1 MSALDDLTLYD
12 QLGLPRDAT
21 QEEIRRAYR
30 HLVLHLHPDKNVNR
44 GDTELFFDI
53 QQAFEQLSDPRKKA
67 DYDRLLPPEP
77 NLDSPL
83 NIHIS
88 YSQPLI
94 ARLSESQIIYTL
106 LELSIHPD
114 TDLWVASTPLNIS
127 LVVDCSTSMQGK
139 RLDTVKS
146 TAIDLLRKLQ
156 PNDIFSLV
164 KFNDF
169 AEILI
174 TPGRLE
180 DLKSTEM
187 KIQLLRAGGGTE
199 IFKGLEAG
207 FTQVKQF
214 RSSQRINHII
224 LITDGRTYG
233 DEINCNLL
241 ADQSSALGI
250 GISAL
255 GIGNEWNDRFLDHIT
270 SKTGGICRFIPDN
283 GDIRSS
289 ILEEISRLG
298 SSLTEQINFSF
309 QTPKNVKLSSAYRLQ
324 PDASPL
330 EPVSPLTLGSMPR
343 QGTMSVL
350 FEIVVKD
357 IPIDETEL
365 TFTNGMLNFEIP
377 RHTLKTRYFNR
388 LQFMRPVTVDPVKA
402 IPPTGILNAISLL
415 SLYMMQERAREE
427 MGKGDVNSATRHME
441 YLATHLLHKGEQDLA
456 QSVLNEVTHMRT
468 NQSFSEEGE
477 KRIKYGTRSLLLPAR
492 TEHNK
497 L

>member
-1 MSALDDLTLYD
+1 MDDITFYD
-12 QLGLPRDAT
+12 RLGLPKDAT

-30 HLVLHLHPDKNVNR
+30 QLVLHLHPDTNVNK
-44 GDTELFFDI
+44 GDTELFIDI
-53 QQAFEQLSDPRKKA
+53 QQAFERLSDPYKKA
-67 DYDRLLPPEP
+67 EYDHQLSIVP

-83 NIHIS
+83 SIKTS

-94 ARLSESQIIYTL
+94 ARLSEPQLFYAL
-106 LELSIHPD
+106 LDLSIHPD
-114 TDLWVASTPLNIS
+114 TNFLVTSTPLNVS
-127 LVVDCSTSMQGK
+127 LVVDCSTSMQGI
-139 RLDTVKS
+139 RLDTVKL
-146 TAIDLLRKLQ
+146 TTIDLLRQLQ

-174 TPGRLE
+174 APGRPD

-187 KIQLLRAGGGTE
+187 KIQLLQAGGGTE

-207 FTQVKQF
+207 FSQVSQF

-233 DEINCNLL
+233 DEVSCEQI

-255 GIGNEWNDRFLDHIT
+255 GISNEWNDKFLDHIT
-270 SKTGGICRFIPDN
+270 SKTGGICKFISDN

-298 SSLTEQINFSF
+298 SSLTEQINYNF
-309 QTPKNVKLSSAYRLQ
+309 QIPQNVGLSSVYRLQ

-330 EPVSPLTLGSMPR
+330 DPVSPLTLGSIPR
-343 QGTMSVL
+343 NGTMSVL
-350 FEIVVKD
+350 FEFMIKD
-357 IPIDETEL
+357 IPIGETQL
-365 TFTNGMLNFEIP
+365 TIAQGFLNFEIP
-377 RHTLKTRYFNR
+377 RHTIKTKYINR
-388 LQFMRPVTVDPVKA
+388 LLFERQVTSDPVRTL
-402 IPPTGILNAISLL
+402 PPTGILNAITLL
-415 SLYMMQERAREE
+415 SLYLMQERASEE
-427 MGKGDVNSATRHME
+427 MGKGDLNSATRHME
-441 YLATHLLHKGEQDLA
+441 YLATHLIQKGERDLA
-456 QSVLNEVTHMRT
+456 QSVLSEVTHMRT

-492 TEHNK
+492 IEKNK